1 MILEHTMQ
9 GYWNSQPRAEL
20 VIAATPMN
28 MTPAPSCDESIL
40 SDFNC
45 YYLSLV
51 AKDVKEGSPA
61 ELCCYLKEMPA
72 DVTRDTDIVKWWKDN
87 CQLYPTLSWIA
98 LNALPC
104 QVSSVPCE
112 QNVSDLAAW
121 NSGMIE
127 EADLEVYEDMLTV
140 D

>member
-51 AKDVKEGSPA
+51 AKDDKEGSPA

-72 DVTRDTDIVKWWKDN
+72 DVTRDTDIVKWWQDN
-87 CQLYPTLSWIA
+87 CQLYPTLTQIA
-98 LNALPC
+98 LNVLPC
-104 QVSSVPCE
+104 QASSVPCE
-112 QNVSDLAAW
+112 QLFSAAKQV
-121 NSGMIE
+121 
-127 EADLEVYEDMLTV
+127 ADD
-140 D
+140 